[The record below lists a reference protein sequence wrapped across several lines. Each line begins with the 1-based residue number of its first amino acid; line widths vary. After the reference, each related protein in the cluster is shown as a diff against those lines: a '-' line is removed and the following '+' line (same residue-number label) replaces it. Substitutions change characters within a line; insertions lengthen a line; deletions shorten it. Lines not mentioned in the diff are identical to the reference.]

1 MAFEKL
7 IRNAVLG
14 TLSAIAGLLIFMLT
28 ALCVFFPSTMMEMTY
43 DFGMDEASIYFA
55 KRAYKSTNEITYI
68 AHATEVAI
76 GLDDEAK
83 IVACAEQFIADEQ
96 FAHYCAERN
105 EEMSGKIK
113 GTYEQYV
120 YGQLCVAMYEL
131 GNRIEA
137 VDRAFVLLAGG
148 FPQNNVVAAV
158 ATIALRAGDTE
169 IAQKIREKIE
179 QVQVESLSELDREY
193 YDGLL
198 ALMQ

>member
-1 MAFEKL
+1 MRLEKL
-7 IRNAVLG
+7 VRDAVLG
-14 TLSAIAGLLIFMLT
+14 TLAAVIGLLIFMLS

-43 DFGMDEASIYFA
+43 DFGMDEMSIRFA

-68 AHATEVAI
+68 AHATEVAVE
-76 GLDDEAK
+76 LDDEAE
-83 IVACAEQFIADEQ
+83 IFYCAEQFIADDQ
-96 FAHYCAERN
+96 FEEYCVNRN
-105 EEMSGKIK
+105 KEFSKEIR

-131 GNRIEA
+131 GNRTEA
-137 VDRAFVLLAGG
+137 VERAFALLSDG

-158 ATIALRAGDTE
+158 AITALRVGDVE
-169 IAQKIREKIE
+169 ITQQIRVKIE
-179 QVQVESLSELDREY
+179 QVQVEGLSEIDRAY